1 MTSEPRDRSQQPAQK
16 PVFLLGHGNAMQ
28 ETDGQ
33 TASSQHGTDPEG
45 ECAEP
50 ANPPPPPPRPV
61 QTGAAYLTVPLFTDL
76 TREQELQEQ
85 VPQP

>member
-1 MTSEPRDRSQQPAQK
+1 MTSEPRDRDRSQQPAQK

-28 ETDGQ
+28 EMDRQPLLSMVQ
-33 TASSQHGTDPEG
+33 TQRGNVQNL
-45 ECAEP
+45 P
-50 ANPPPPPPRPV
+50 AKPPPPPTV